1 MVIYGSVGS
10 SIIAILPEKL
20 SDMFKK
26 GWSYSSRLELLWG
39 AFSNLNIG
47 AGDDSVA
54 CLPESSSEIENHRDF
69 SLSEALRPI
78 SLNHQKVGDNLLLC
92 NPRIVLF

>member
-1 MVIYGSVGS
+1 MVIYDSVGS